1 MKYHALPP
9 NSKLVCSLIPAKEGI
24 VIVMEQVEQ
33 SAHAIHITLRAVAP
47 AARCPDCSLPSTRMH
62 SRYTRTLSDLPWGS
76 YVIRLYLHTRKFFC
90 RVSTCQR
97 RIFTERLPEVVAPY

>member
-1 MKYHALPP
+1 MKYHALAP

-24 VIVMEQVEQ
+24 VMEQVEQ
-33 SAHAIHITLRAVAP
+33 SAHAIHAIHITLRAVAP
-47 AARCPDCSLPSTRMH
+47 AARSPDCALPSTRMH

-97 RIFTERLPEVVAPY
+97 RTVSSLSDFHRS